1 MVSEHRQKERIS
13 DGAMAWGQIERVE
26 ILRNRSHCLRQNSW
40 TVTRSANR
48 STRRLPPVEMRRSAA
63 RIGTG
68 FADTTRELNLYG
80 TRTRSKILDDERHE
94 TDDPADARADRHAP
108 CRFGT

>member
-13 DGAMAWGQIERVE
+13 DGAMAWGQIERVK

-48 STRRLPPVEMRRSAA
+48 STRRLPPVEMRRIGLAPLGSA
-63 RIGTG
+63 RGLLT
-68 FADTTRELNLYG
+68 
-80 TRTRSKILDDERHE
+80 
-94 TDDPADARADRHAP
+94 RHANYICTALAREVKFSTMTAMRP
-108 CRFGT
+108 MTRLN

>member
-13 DGAMAWGQIERVE
+13 DGAMAWGQIERVK

-48 STRRLPPVEMRRSAA
+48 STRRLPPVEMRRIGLAPLGSARGLHLDRRQA
-63 RIGTG
+63 SCRAGR
-68 FADTTRELNLYG
+68 ATRDSPTVLTQTEVG
-80 TRTRSKILDDERHE
+80 
-94 TDDPADARADRHAP
+94 
-108 CRFGT
+108 